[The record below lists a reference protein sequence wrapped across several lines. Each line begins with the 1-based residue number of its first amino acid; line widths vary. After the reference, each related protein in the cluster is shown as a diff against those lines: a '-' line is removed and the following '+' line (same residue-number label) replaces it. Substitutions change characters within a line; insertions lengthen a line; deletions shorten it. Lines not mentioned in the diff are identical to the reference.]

1 MPWERLGG
9 KVTSCQTGRLAVIY
23 VRQSTRQQ
31 VIDHSESTRLQY
43 ALVDRAAA
51 MGWAAARII
60 VIDDDLGKSGSS
72 AVDRAGF
79 QRLVTEISLGHVGL
93 VLGTEMSRLARSGKD
108 WYQLIELCALAGA
121 LLADLDGVYD
131 PVQYNDR
138 LLLGLKG
145 TMLAAELHLIKQR
158 MQAGRVSKA
167 RRGEMAIALP
177 AGYARRPSGEAAFDP
192 DEQVQAVV
200 RLVFAK
206 FAEIGTVQGVM
217 RYLVEQGIEMGIR
230 MRSGPLKGEVVWKR
244 PARATITCMLHSPIY
259 AGIYAYGR
267 RRVDPMRQ
275 RPGHP
280 GSGLRGYAEDEWLAR
295 IEGALPAYI
304 SVGQYRA
311 NLARLAANDP
321 RAGTPGAVRYGPALL
336 AGLLRCGR
344 CARRMTVTYHVDNG
358 IPRISYDCTGARAEY
373 GGPACQHM
381 SGRCLDV
388 FVTGQVLAALVPA
401 AAEVSLRAAEQVLA
415 DRAGIEKIWRLR
427 LERAQIDVDRAQRC
441 YRLTEPENRL
451 VARALE
457 KDWEAALAA
466 RQQLTE
472 DWHRFC
478 QNAPPALTTQQKA
491 AITAAAADL
500 PGLWAA
506 PSTTD
511 ADRKEVIRAVIDE
524 ITIAIRGRSELVD
537 VTVSWAGGQQTHEVI
552 RRPIQRS
559 EDLSYYPHLTERI
572 TELASAG
579 WDPGRIADQLN
590 TEGFLPARGA
600 GPIRHRLVTQILH
613 RTGAPI
619 THRRQPLPAHPD
631 DAPGKHEWWLPLLAA
646 ELGVTTGTIRKWL
659 HQGRITGRQETR
671 HPHRWIIHA
680 DPSAL
685 AELRAHIDRVRG
697 RTTRVHPRFA
707 DDTPNHVTPAQ
718 PA

>member
-23 VRQSTRQQ
+23 VRQSTKQQ

-230 MRSGPLKGEVVWKR
+230 MRSGPLKGEVAWKR

-401 AAEVSLRAAEQVLA
+401 AAEVSLRAAEQILA

-466 RQQLTE
+466 QQQLTE

-500 PGLWAA
+500 PGLWVA

-559 EDLSYYPHLTERI
+559 EDLSYYPHLAERI
-572 TELASAG
+572 TELAGAG

-590 TEGFLPARGA
+590 AEGFLPARGA

-619 THRRQPLPAHPD
+619 THRREPLPAHPD

-646 ELGVTTGTIRKWL
+646 ELGVTAGTIRKWL

-697 RTTRVHPRFA
+697 RTTRVHPKFA

>member
-1 MPWERLGG
+1 
-9 KVTSCQTGRLAVIY
+9 
-23 VRQSTRQQ
+23 
-31 VIDHSESTRLQY
+31 
-43 ALVDRAAA
+43 
-51 MGWAAARII
+51 
-60 VIDDDLGKSGSS
+60 
-72 AVDRAGF
+72 
-79 QRLVTEISLGHVGL
+79 
-93 VLGTEMSRLARSGKD
+93 MS
-108 WYQLIELCALAGA
+108 
-121 LLADLDGVYD
+121 
-131 PVQYNDR
+131 
-138 LLLGLKG
+138 
-145 TMLAAELHLIKQR
+145 AAELHLIKQR
-158 MQAGRVSKA
+158 MQAGRVNKA

-177 AGYARRPSGEAAFDP
+177 AGYARRPSGEATFDP

-217 RYLVEQGIEMGIR
+217 RYLVEQGIEIGIR

-244 PARATITCMLHSPIY
+244 PARATVTCMLHSPIY

-280 GSGLRGYAEDEWLAR
+280 GSGLRGHAEDEWLAR

-304 SVGQYRA
+304 SVEQYRA

-321 RAGTPGAVRYGPALL
+321 RADTPGAVRYGPALL

-358 IPRISYDCTGARAEY
+358 VPRISYDCTSARAEY
-373 GGPACQHM
+373 GGPACQHL

-401 AAEVSLRAAEQVLA
+401 ATEVSLRAAGQILA

-427 LERAQIDVDRAQRC
+427 LERAQINVDRARRC
-441 YRLTEPENRL
+441 YRLAEPENRL
-451 VARALE
+451 VVRALE

-478 QNAPPALTTQQKA
+478 QSAPSALTTQQKA
-491 AITAAAADL
+491 AIAAAAADL

-552 RRPIQRS
+552 RRPIQRF
-559 EDLSYYPHLTERI
+559 EDLSYYPRLAGRI
-572 TELASAG
+572 TELAGAG

-613 RTGAPI
+613 RAGAPV
-619 THRRQPLPAHPD
+619 THRRRPLPAHPD
-631 DAPGKHEWWLPLLAA
+631 DAPRKHEWWLPLLAA

-659 HQGRITGRQETR
+659 HQGRIAGRQETR
-671 HPHRWIIHA
+671 HPHRWIVHA
-680 DPSAL
+680 DPGEL
-685 AELRAHIDRVRG
+685 AELRAHINRVRG
-697 RTTRVHPRFA
+697 RTTRVHPKFA
-707 DDTPNHVTPAQ
+707 DDNPNHVTPAQ
-718 PA
+718 SA

>member
-23 VRQSTRQQ
+23 VRQSTKQQ

-145 TMLAAELHLIKQR
+145 TMSAAELHLIKQR

-358 IPRISYDCTGARAEY
+358 VPRISYDCTGARAEY
-373 GGPACQHM
+373 GGPACQHL

-401 AAEVSLRAAEQVLA
+401 AAEVSLRAAEQILA

-427 LERAQIDVDRAQRC
+427 LERAQIDVDRARRC

-559 EDLSYYPHLTERI
+559 EDLSYYPHLAGRI

-613 RTGAPI
+613 RTGAPV

-685 AELRAHIDRVRG
+685 AGLRAHIDRVRG
-697 RTTRVHPRFA
+697 RTTRVHPKFA

>member
-23 VRQSTRQQ
+23 VRQSTKQQ

-121 LLADLDGVYD
+121 LLADLNGVYD
-131 PVQYNDR
+131 PVEYNDR

-217 RYLVEQGIEMGIR
+217 RYLVEQGVEMGIR

-244 PARATITCMLHSPIY
+244 PARATITCMLHNPVY

-267 RRVDPMRQ
+267 RRADPMRQ

-280 GSGLRGYAEDEWLAR
+280 GSGLRGHPEDEWLAR

-358 IPRISYDCTGARAEY
+358 VPRISYDCTGARAEY
-373 GGPACQHM
+373 GGPACQHL

-388 FVTGQVLAALVPA
+388 FVTGQVLAALAPA
-401 AAEVSLRAAEQVLA
+401 ATEVSVRAAEQILA

-427 LERAQIDVDRAQRC
+427 LERAQIDVDRARRC
-441 YRLTEPENRL
+441 YRLAEPDNRL
-451 VARALE
+451 VVRALE

-466 RQQLTE
+466 QQQLTE

-491 AITAAAADL
+491 AITAAAAGL

-537 VTVSWAGGQQTHEVI
+537 VTVGWAGGQQTHEVI

-559 EDLSYYPHLTERI
+559 EDLSYYPHLAKRI
-572 TELASAG
+572 TELAGAG

-613 RTGAPI
+613 RAGAPI
-619 THRRQPLPAHPD
+619 THQRRPLPAHPD

-659 HQGRITGRQETR
+659 HQGRIAGRQETR
-671 HPHRWIIHA
+671 HPHRWIVHA
-680 DPSAL
+680 DPGEL
-685 AELRAHIDRVRG
+685 AELRAHIDRIRG
-697 RTTRVHPRFA
+697 RTTRVHPKFA
-707 DDTPNHVTPAQ
+707 DETPNHITPVQSA
-718 PA
+718 

>member
-23 VRQSTRQQ
+23 VRQSTKQQ

-131 PVQYNDR
+131 PVEYNDR

-145 TMLAAELHLIKQR
+145 TMSAAELHLIKQR
-158 MQAGRVSKA
+158 MQAGRVNKA

-177 AGYARRPSGEAAFDP
+177 TGYARRPSGEAAFDP

-217 RYLVEQGIEMGIR
+217 RYLVEQGVEMGIR

-280 GSGLRGYAEDEWLAR
+280 GSGLRGHAEDEWLAR

-304 SVGQYRA
+304 SVEQYRA

-321 RAGTPGAVRYGPALL
+321 RADTPGAVRYGPALL

-344 CARRMTVTYHVDNG
+344 CARRMTVTYHVDNRV
-358 IPRISYDCTGARAEY
+358 PRISYDCTGARAEY
-373 GGPACQHM
+373 GGPACQHL

-388 FVTGQVLAALVPA
+388 FVTGQVLAALAPA
-401 AAEVSLRAAEQVLA
+401 ATEVSVRAAEQILA

-427 LERAQIDVDRAQRC
+427 LERAQIDVDRARRC
-441 YRLTEPENRL
+441 YRLAEPDNRL
-451 VARALE
+451 VVRALE

-466 RQQLTE
+466 QQQLTE

-478 QNAPPALTTQQKA
+478 QSAPPALTTQQKA

-537 VTVSWAGGQQTHEVI
+537 VTVGWAGGQQTHEVI
-552 RRPIQRS
+552 RRPIQRF
-559 EDLSYYPHLTERI
+559 EDLSYYPHLAKRI
-572 TELASAG
+572 TELAGAG

-613 RTGAPI
+613 RAGAPV
-619 THRRQPLPAHPD
+619 TRRRRPLPAHPD

-659 HQGRITGRQETR
+659 HQGRIAGRQETR
-671 HPHRWIIHA
+671 HPHRWIVHA
-680 DPSAL
+680 NPGEL
-685 AELRAHIDRVRG
+685 AELRAHIDRIRG
-697 RTTRVHPRFA
+697 RTTRVHPKFA
-707 DDTPNHVTPAQ
+707 DETPNHITPAQ
-718 PA
+718 SA

>member
-23 VRQSTRQQ
+23 VRQSTKQQ

-388 FVTGQVLAALVPA
+388 FVTGQVLAALAPA
-401 AAEVSLRAAEQVLA
+401 AAEVSLRAAEQILA

-559 EDLSYYPHLTERI
+559 EDLSYYPHLAERI

-579 WDPGRIADQLN
+579 RDPGRIADQLN

-697 RTTRVHPRFA
+697 RTTRVHPKFA

>member
-1 MPWERLGG
+1 
-9 KVTSCQTGRLAVIY
+9 
-23 VRQSTRQQ
+23 
-31 VIDHSESTRLQY
+31 
-43 ALVDRAAA
+43 
-51 MGWAAARII
+51 
-60 VIDDDLGKSGSS
+60 
-72 AVDRAGF
+72 
-79 QRLVTEISLGHVGL
+79 
-93 VLGTEMSRLARSGKD
+93 
-108 WYQLIELCALAGA
+108 
-121 LLADLDGVYD
+121 
-131 PVQYNDR
+131 
-138 LLLGLKG
+138 
-145 TMLAAELHLIKQR
+145 
-158 MQAGRVSKA
+158 
-167 RRGEMAIALP
+167 
-177 AGYARRPSGEAAFDP
+177 
-192 DEQVQAVV
+192 
-200 RLVFAK
+200 
-206 FAEIGTVQGVM
+206 
-217 RYLVEQGIEMGIR
+217 
-230 MRSGPLKGEVVWKR
+230 
-244 PARATITCMLHSPIY
+244 
-259 AGIYAYGR
+259 
-267 RRVDPMRQ
+267 
-275 RPGHP
+275 
-280 GSGLRGYAEDEWLAR
+280 
-295 IEGALPAYI
+295 
-304 SVGQYRA
+304 
-311 NLARLAANDP
+311 
-321 RAGTPGAVRYGPALL
+321 
-336 AGLLRCGR
+336 
-344 CARRMTVTYHVDNG
+344 MTVTYHVDNG

-401 AAEVSLRAAEQVLA
+401 AAEVSLRAAEQILA

-537 VTVSWAGGQQTHEVI
+537 VTVSWAGGQQTHEMI

-613 RTGAPI
+613 RTGTPI

-685 AELRAHIDRVRG
+685 AELRADIDRVRG
-697 RTTRVHPRFA
+697 RTTRVHPKFA

>member
-1 MPWERLGG
+1 
-9 KVTSCQTGRLAVIY
+9 
-23 VRQSTRQQ
+23 
-31 VIDHSESTRLQY
+31 
-43 ALVDRAAA
+43 
-51 MGWAAARII
+51 
-60 VIDDDLGKSGSS
+60 
-72 AVDRAGF
+72 
-79 QRLVTEISLGHVGL
+79 
-93 VLGTEMSRLARSGKD
+93 
-108 WYQLIELCALAGA
+108 
-121 LLADLDGVYD
+121 
-131 PVQYNDR
+131 
-138 LLLGLKG
+138 
-145 TMLAAELHLIKQR
+145 
-158 MQAGRVSKA
+158 
-167 RRGEMAIALP
+167 
-177 AGYARRPSGEAAFDP
+177 
-192 DEQVQAVV
+192 
-200 RLVFAK
+200 
-206 FAEIGTVQGVM
+206 
-217 RYLVEQGIEMGIR
+217 
-230 MRSGPLKGEVVWKR
+230 
-244 PARATITCMLHSPIY
+244 MLHSPIY

-280 GSGLRGYAEDEWLAR
+280 GSGLCGHAEDEWLAR

-304 SVGQYRA
+304 SVEQYRA

-321 RAGTPGAVRYGPALL
+321 RADTPGAVRYGPALL
-336 AGLLRCGR
+336 TGLLRCGR

-358 IPRISYDCTGARAEY
+358 VPRISYDCTGARAEY
-373 GGPACQHM
+373 GGPACQHL

-401 AAEVSLRAAEQVLA
+401 ATEVSLRAAEQILA

-441 YRLTEPENRL
+441 YRLAEPENRL
-451 VARALE
+451 VVRALE

-466 RQQLTE
+466 QQQLTE

-478 QNAPPALTTQQKA
+478 QSAPPALTTQQKA

-500 PGLWAA
+500 PGLWSA
-506 PSTTD
+506 PSTTN

-537 VTVSWAGGQQTHEVI
+537 VTVGWAGGQQTHEVI
-552 RRPIQRS
+552 RRPIQRF
-559 EDLSYYPHLTERI
+559 EDLSYYPHLAERI
-572 TELASAG
+572 TELANAG
-579 WDPGRIADQLN
+579 WDPQRIAGQLN

-600 GPIRHRLVTQILH
+600 GPIRHRLVTQIQH
-613 RTGAPI
+613 RAGAPI

-659 HQGRITGRQETR
+659 HQGRIAGRQETR

-680 DPSAL
+680 DPGEL

-697 RTTRVHPRFA
+697 RTTRVHPKFA
-707 DDTPNHVTPAQ
+707 GDTPNHVTPAQ
-718 PA
+718 SA